1 MKYRVQVN
9 TYGDPEDSW
18 TGNNITH
25 ASSAQAK
32 IAAEDLAGRWTA
44 VKFWRVIDQND
55 KVVASNIDPEICS

>member
-18 TGNNITH
+18 TGNQITH
-25 ASSAQAK
+25 ASTAQAK
-32 IAAEDLAGRWTA
+32 IAAEDLFMRWTA

-55 KVVASNIDPEICS
+55 KVVAEGP

>member
-18 TGNNITH
+18 AGNAITH
-25 ASSAQAK
+25 ASRAQAK
-32 IAAEDLAGRWTA
+32 NAAENLASRWTA

-55 KVVASNIDPEICS
+55 KVVLSSQEPA